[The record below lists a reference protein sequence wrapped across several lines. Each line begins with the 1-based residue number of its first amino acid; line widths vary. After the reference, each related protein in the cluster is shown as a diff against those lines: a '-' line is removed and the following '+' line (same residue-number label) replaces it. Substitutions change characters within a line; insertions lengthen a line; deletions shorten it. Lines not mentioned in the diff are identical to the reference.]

1 MRNGFIATKRLLV
14 GRPMRSHEL
23 ADAVLPKRV
32 ALPIYSSDAL
42 SSVAYA
48 TEEILKVLTLG
59 ALAYLYLTPWIA
71 LGVVFLMTVVVLSY
85 RQVVHAYPGG
95 GGSYEV
101 ASRNLGRWPGLVVAA
116 ALMVDYILTVAVSI
130 ASGVDNVISAV
141 PALNPWRVE
150 LAVTLVAVLAVINM
164 RGVKESGRA
173 FAVPTYL
180 FMAGILGMIVAGGVR
195 FFTGTLPEA
204 VSAHYQVTPELHS
217 LSMVGLV
224 FLGLRAFSSGCT
236 ALTGVEAVSNGVPS
250 FAKPKARNAA
260 KTLAALGVLAVTMFA
275 GITALAMATHVR
287 VVENTC
293 DLVGFAGDC
302 RVDPQLTVIAQLAA
316 AVSGGQT
323 NPFFYYVQATTALV
337 LVLAANTAFNGFPVL
352 MSILARHDQ
361 MPRQLQNRGDRL
373 AFSNGII
380 MLAAAAVLLLL
391 VYQASVTRLIQLYI
405 LGVFTSFTLSQ
416 IGMVKHWT
424 VELRHVVSAGVRRQ
438 LRTSRVINGVGAA
451 LTGLVLVI
459 VLVTKFTHG
468 AYLVVIAIPAL
479 CWWMNKVQRHYE
491 GVRAEL
497 AVRADPRALPSR
509 VHAVVLASQMN
520 EPTMRAI
527 GYARATRPSSLV
539 AITAQV
545 DSDQT
550 HALQRA
556 WMDAAVPVPLVVLDA
571 PYRDLTAPIVDYIDG
586 IRRSGPRDLVAVFI
600 PEFVVGHWW
609 EEILHNH
616 SAVFLRLRLKM
627 LPGVMT
633 IAVPY
638 QIASA
643 APRAA
648 LEASDVRPLVSPASR
663 RAGRD
668 AAGAGP
674 AVAAAT
680 PASMDR

>member
-1 MRNGFIATKRLLV
+1 M
-14 GRPMRSHEL
+14 
-23 ADAVLPKRV
+23 
-32 ALPIYSSDAL
+32 
-42 SSVAYA
+42 
-48 TEEILKVLTLG
+48 
-59 ALAYLYLTPWIA
+59 
-71 LGVVFLMTVVVLSY
+71 
-85 RQVVHAYPGG
+85 
-95 GGSYEV
+95 
-101 ASRNLGRWPGLVVAA
+101 
-116 ALMVDYILTVAVSI
+116 
-130 ASGVDNVISAV
+130 
-141 PALNPWRVE
+141 
-150 LAVTLVAVLAVINM
+150 
-164 RGVKESGRA
+164 
-173 FAVPTYL
+173 
-180 FMAGILGMIVAGGVR
+180 
-195 FFTGTLPEA
+195 
-204 VSAHYQVTPELHS
+204 
-217 LSMVGLV
+217 
-224 FLGLRAFSSGCT
+224 
-236 ALTGVEAVSNGVPS
+236 EAVSNGVPS

-545 DSDQT
+545 DSVHPRAPARVDGRRRAGPARGARR
-550 HALQRA
+550 ALPRPDRADRRLHRRHPAQR
-556 WMDAAVPVPLVVLDA
+556 
-571 PYRDLTAPIVDYIDG
+571 TA
-586 IRRSGPRDLVAVFI
+586 RSRGRI
-600 PEFVVGHWW
+600 H
-609 EEILHNH
+609 
-616 SAVFLRLRLKM
+616 
-627 LPGVMT
+627 PGV
-633 IAVPY
+633 
-638 QIASA
+638 
-643 APRAA
+643 RG
-648 LEASDVRPLVSPASR
+648 RPLVGGDPAQPLGGLPAPAAEDAAR
-663 RAGRD
+663 GHDDRGALPDRVGGPAGRAGGVRRSTAGVPGQPARGSGRRRRRPGGGGGD
-668 AAGAGP
+668 ARVDGP
-674 AVAAAT
+674 VT
-680 PASMDR
+680 LVRRPPQ

>member
-1 MRNGFIATKRLLV
+1 M
-14 GRPMRSHEL
+14 
-23 ADAVLPKRV
+23 
-32 ALPIYSSDAL
+32 
-42 SSVAYA
+42 
-48 TEEILKVLTLG
+48 
-59 ALAYLYLTPWIA
+59 
-71 LGVVFLMTVVVLSY
+71 
-85 RQVVHAYPGG
+85 
-95 GGSYEV
+95 
-101 ASRNLGRWPGLVVAA
+101 
-116 ALMVDYILTVAVSI
+116 
-130 ASGVDNVISAV
+130 
-141 PALNPWRVE
+141 
-150 LAVTLVAVLAVINM
+150 
-164 RGVKESGRA
+164 
-173 FAVPTYL
+173 
-180 FMAGILGMIVAGGVR
+180 
-195 FFTGTLPEA
+195 
-204 VSAHYQVTPELHS
+204 
-217 LSMVGLV
+217 
-224 FLGLRAFSSGCT
+224 
-236 ALTGVEAVSNGVPS
+236 EAVSNGVPS

-302 RVDPQLTVIAQLAA
+302 RVDPRLTVIAQLAA

-571 PYRDLTAPIVDYIDG
+571 PYRDLTAPIVDYIAG

-633 IAVPY
+633 ISVPY